1 MLLTTEVDEVAEEL
15 RKALNLTAANVEN
28 GKDEEQAFELA
39 KNQIKENVG
48 KELSDCLAYMME
60 FYNFFGIDLEESFYS
75 KMNEE
80 LTKQFTFPR

>member
-80 LTKQFTFPR
+80 LTKQFTFP